1 MLVIIMLSSYVNTV
15 LGANRLP
22 FKLNVKK
29 LKTKLP
35 SLLRPRLHVQLPHK
49 LHSPTIAPALSLYP
63 AVTSV
68 IQQLGT
74 SGLTLSLVGIGVFG
88 VQSAHADSILGI
100 ELSPAICKLNP
111 YRGNLRQCIE
121 GNPMTVNFYRINNQP
136 CANSRY
142 SISPLQENIISK
154 VIPDSNTRKNMWQ
167 QYGRCSGLNSS
178 NYFRQITAL
187 AGQLKLPKELSSGR
201 SYRFVSTGFSRQL
214 LSLNPGMKP
223 TSFNLFCQKN
233 GAGQSVLTYVNV
245 CYDNSGHFGQCTTRA
260 NSCPGQFL
268 IDGNY

>member
-1 MLVIIMLSSYVNTV
+1 MLVIIMLSSYVNTA
-15 LGANRLP
+15 LSANRLP
-22 FKLNVKK
+22 FKLNANK
-29 LKTKLP
+29 LKAKLP
-35 SLLRPRLHVQLPHK
+35 SQLRPRLHVQLPHQ
-49 LHSPTIAPALSLYP
+49 LHSPTVESFLSLYP
-63 AVTSV
+63 TVNSV
-68 IQQLGT
+68 IRQLGT
-74 SGLTLSLVGIGVFG
+74 SGLTLSLLGVGVFG

-142 SISPLQENIISK
+142 SISPLQENITSK
-154 VIPDSNTRKNMWQ
+154 VIPDSNVRKNIWQ

-201 SYRFVSTGFSRQL
+201 NYRFAANGFKSQL
-214 LSLNPGMKP
+214 LSLNTGMRP
-223 TSFNLFCQKN
+223 NSFNLFCQKN
-233 GAGQSVLTYVNV
+233 SAGQSVLTYINV
-245 CYDNSGHFGQCTTRA
+245 CYDNSGRFGQCATRS
-260 NSCPGQFL
+260 NSCPSQFL